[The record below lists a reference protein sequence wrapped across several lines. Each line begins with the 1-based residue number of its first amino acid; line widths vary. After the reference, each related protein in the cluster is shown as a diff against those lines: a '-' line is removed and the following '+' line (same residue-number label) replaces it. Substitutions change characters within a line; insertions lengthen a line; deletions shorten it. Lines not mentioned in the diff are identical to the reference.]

1 MQRSKFIERDTMI
14 KPRKRFGQNFLI
26 DQNVIENIVH
36 LIHPKPDDAMVE
48 IGPGLGALTK
58 PILEQVDHLDVIEI
72 DRDLAQAL
80 SLHTELSGQTH
91 KITVHQQDALSFDF
105 AKLHYQQKLRIV
117 GNLPY
122 NISTPLLFH
131 LLNFAPII
139 QDMHF
144 MLQQEVVDRMSAE
157 PNTKAY
163 GRLSIMIQAQCKAQS
178 LLTVESNAFHPAPK
192 VRSKIIRLTPHQ
204 TAPYPVSDFQ
214 VLQNITTE
222 AFNQRRKII
231 HNALKHYLTELDYQ
245 KLNLNPSLRPEAL
258 SVEDFINISNYVS
271 DQKR

>member
-1 MQRSKFIERDTMI
+1 MQRSKFIECDTMI

-36 LIHPKPDDAMVE
+36 LIHPKPKDAMVE

-58 PILEQVDHLDVIEI
+58 PILEQIDHLDVIEI

-80 SLHTELSGQTH
+80 TLHSMQSGQAH
-91 KITVHQQDALSFDF
+91 KITVHQQDALTFDF
-105 AKLHYQQKLRIV
+105 AKLYHQQKLRIV

-122 NISTPLLFH
+122 NISTPLLFY
-131 LLNFAPII
+131 LLNFGPII

-144 MLQQEVVDRMSAE
+144 MLQQEVVDRMTAQ

-163 GRLSIMIQAQCKAQS
+163 GRLSIMIQAQCQTQS
-178 LLTVESNAFHPAPK
+178 LLTVDSKAFHPAPK

-214 VLQNITTE
+214 TLANVTTE

-231 HNALKHYLTELDYQ
+231 HNALKHYLTDSDYT
-245 KLNLNPSLRPEAL
+245 KLNIKPTLRPEAL
-258 SVEDFINISNYVS
+258 TVQDFINISNYIS
-271 DQKR
+271 DQR

>member
-36 LIHPKPDDAMVE
+36 LIHPKPNDIMVE

-58 PILEQVDHLDVIEI
+58 PILDQVDHLDVIEI
-72 DRDLAQAL
+72 DRDLAKAL
-80 SLHTELSGQTH
+80 TLYTLQSGQAH
-91 KITVHQQDALSFDF
+91 KITLHQQDALTFDF
-105 AKLHYQQKLRIV
+105 SQLYHQQKLRIV

-122 NISTPLLFH
+122 NISTPLLFY
-131 LLNFAPII
+131 LLNFAPMI

-144 MLQQEVVDRMSAE
+144 MLQQEVVDRMTAQ

-163 GRLSIMIQAQCKAQS
+163 GRLSIMIQAQCQTQS

-204 TAPYPVSDFQ
+204 TAPYPVSDFKT
-214 VLQNITTE
+214 LQNVTTE

-231 HNALKHYLTELDYQ
+231 HNALKHYLRDEDYQ

-258 SVEDFINISNYVS
+258 TVQDFIHISNYIS
-271 DQKR
+271 DQR

>member
-1 MQRSKFIERDTMI
+1 MQRSKFIERGAMI

-26 DQNVIENIVH
+26 DQNVIDNIVH
-36 LIHPKPDDAMVE
+36 LIHPQQNDAMVE

-58 PILEQVDHLDVIEI
+58 PILDQVNHLDVIEI
-72 DRDLAQAL
+72 DRDLAEAL
-80 SLHTELSGQTH
+80 NLHTLQSGQAH

-105 AKLHYQQKLRIV
+105 AKLYHHQKLRIV

-144 MLQQEVVDRMSAE
+144 MLQQEVVDRMTAK
-157 PNTKAY
+157 PHTKAY
-163 GRLSIMIQAQCKAQS
+163 GRLSVMIQAQCQTQS
-178 LLTVESNAFHPAPK
+178 LLTVESNAFRPAPK

-204 TAPYPVSDFQ
+204 NAPYPVSDFQ
-214 VLQNITTE
+214 TLQNVSTE

-231 HNALKHYLTELDYQ
+231 HNALKHYLCDADYQ
-245 KLNLNPSLRPEAL
+245 KLRLDPNLRPEAL
-258 SVEDFINISNYVS
+258 TVQDFINISNYIS
-271 DQKR
+271 NQR